1 MSTHNPHKLPMFAAQ
16 PGNRIREGKISR
28 EEMAAAVGEAAP
40 IPLQNLLSQAHRA
53 TYQPHDVLYHQGGR
67 NETVTFM
74 TGGLVKLVAHLPN
87 GRARIVRL
95 HRPGSIL
102 GLGGLRVATCEH
114 SAVALT
120 AVHALQR
127 PLDAVQDLRSRDPRT
142 YIQLIERWYD
152 YLQEADTWITQFSTG
167 PIRGRVARL
176 LAFLSDFDPGDTA
189 GHVHLLT
196 CEEMSA
202 ILGVTCESVSR
213 VVADFKRRHILDRT
227 GNGSGETYSTDTE
240 RLRAIALG

>member
-1 MSTHNPHKLPMFAAQ
+1 M
-16 PGNRIREGKISR
+16 ISR
-28 EEMAAAVGEAAP
+28 EEIAAAVGKAAP
-40 IPLQNLLSQAHRA
+40 SPLQTMLSHAHRVS
-53 TYQPHDVLYHQGGR
+53 YQPHDVLYHQGAR
-67 NETVTFM
+67 NETVIFM
-74 TGGLVKLVAHLPN
+74 TSGLVKLVVHLPN

-120 AVHALQR
+120 TVHALQLS
-127 PLDAVQDLRSRDPRT
+127 LDTVQDLRSRHPRN
-142 YIQLIERWYD
+142 YIRLIERWYD

-167 PIRGRVARL
+167 PIRARVARL
-176 LAFLSDFDPGDTA
+176 LAFLSDFEPGDAA

-196 CEEMSA
+196 CEEMSE

-227 GNGSGETYSTDTE
+227 GNGSGEAYSTDTE
-240 RLRAIALG
+240 QLRTIALG